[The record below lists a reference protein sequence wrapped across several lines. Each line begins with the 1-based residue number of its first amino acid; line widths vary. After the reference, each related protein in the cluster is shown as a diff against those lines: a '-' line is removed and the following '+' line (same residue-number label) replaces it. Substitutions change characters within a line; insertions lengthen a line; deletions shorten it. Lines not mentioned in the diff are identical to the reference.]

1 MEKTIYV
8 YDSFSSDTD
17 QLLGKLYV
25 DVIRNGESYSFEFD
39 SSWLETHDA
48 SIVLDPALNPY
59 TGRQFPLDSNLFGI
73 FQDACPDRWGRTL
86 MNRRER
92 TLAIKEERKPHKLY
106 ESDYLTGVDD
116 YTRSGGLRFKLD
128 PNGPFLNDDS
138 NTSVP
143 PWTSLRTLE
152 EASRNYENDKNIEK
166 WLMQLLKPGSSL
178 GGARPKATVIDTN
191 GELWIAKF
199 PSRNDETDTGAWE
212 KVAHDLAKMC
222 GLNVSESKL
231 EKFSDFG
238 STFLIKRF
246 DRIFDKRIH
255 FSSAMTLLGKGDGA
269 SADDGSSYLEILDFI
284 KTNGV
289 NPNTDTLELFKRIV
303 FNMAISNTDDHL
315 RNHAFIYN
323 LGGWLLS
330 PVYDINPVP
339 YGNELSLLVD
349 ERDCSISFELAIN
362 TAHHFSLTKNQAEQ
376 IVDNVAN
383 IVINNWE
390 AMAKKYNISSSQ
402 IKDMRPAFD
411 ECYRYKK

>member
-1 MEKTIYV
+1 MEKTIYI

-17 QLLGKLYV
+17 TLLGKLYV

-39 SSWLETHDA
+39 SSWLETHDS
-48 SIVLDPALNPY
+48 SIIIDPALNPY
-59 TGRQFPLDSNLFGI
+59 TGMQFPLDSSLFGI

-92 TLAIKEERKPHKLY
+92 TLAIKEDRKPRKLY

-116 YTRSGGLRFKLD
+116 YTRSGGLRFKLNPD
-128 PNGPFLNDDS
+128 GPFLNDDS
-138 NTSVP
+138 STSVP
-143 PWTSLRTLE
+143 PWASLRTLE

-199 PSRNDETDTGAWE
+199 PSRNDESDTGAWE
-212 KVAHDLAKMC
+212 KVAYDLAKLC
-222 GLNVSESKL
+222 GLNTQESSL

-246 DRIFDKRIH
+246 DRIFNKRIH

-284 KTNGV
+284 KTNGAS
-289 NPNTDTLELFKRIV
+289 PNTDTLELFKRIV

-315 RNHAFIYN
+315 RNHAFIY
-323 LGGWLLS
+323 GSSGWLLS

-349 ERDCSISFELAIN
+349 ERDSRISFELAIN
-362 TAHHFSLTKNQAEQ
+362 TAHHFSLTKKQAEQ
-376 IVDNVAN
+376 IVDNIAVT
-383 IVINNWE
+383 VRDNWE
-390 AMAKKYNISSSQ
+390 SLAKKYNISSSQ
-402 IKDMRPAFD
+402 MNDMRPAFD